1 MGATRI
7 FCIVVVVVFVKDW
20 ESVPASTLKLFDHL
34 ADFILRFAQ
43 LLLKPS

>member
-1 MGATRI
+1 MGANRI
-7 FCIVVVVVFVKDW
+7 FCVIAAVVFVKDW